1 MVDEEETKIGSK
13 KKVSRGRR
21 LTERK
26 REREDEPS
34 FRQYHPLLNAR
45 NTRRLRP
52 NIDHASGRDT
62 RSESGAEGF
71 LK

>member
-34 FRQYHPLLNAR
+34 LRQYHPLLNTR

-52 NIDHASGRDT
+52 DIDHTSGGDVLVAST
-62 RSESGAEGF
+62 AA
-71 LK
+71 